1 MANPTVTLLLRGDAS
16 GLKTGVGT
24 ARRELGSLG
33 ESGQRA
39 GQQARAGLDQ
49 VRASTQSVAQTAAG
63 AARAALGLAS
73 ALVSIQGARQLS
85 SIADEASNI
94 RAQLDL
100 ATRGQ
105 EAYARA
111 QAEVFAISQRT
122 STALASTAEL
132 YARITRSTAEYGI
145 EQARVLRITES
156 INQSFV
162 VSGTA
167 ATAQANAITQLTQA
181 FAGGVLRAEEFN
193 SVIENSPRLAQA
205 LADGLGVGI
214 GALRQQVN
222 DGEVTV
228 QRMIAALESQAATI
242 EAEFARMP
250 LTIDRAWTQ
259 LGNAVL
265 KYLGDADQAIGASQ
279 SVAGAMAGLARNLGE
294 VIEAALTVGA
304 VIATAF
310 AGRAV
315 GSLAA
320 YTAAKVKALAA
331 TSAMAEMER
340 RAAAAAV
347 TSAEASA
354 LAARQTEAQL
364 RSQYELVRA
373 SVATAE
379 AMHNTASANLVAAQR
394 HADAARA
401 AGVQSF
407 ALRELAIAEA
417 SLAAAQR
424 TRSQAYGA
432 LSALDAS
439 AARMQREVAAAQSAS
454 AAQADLLTAA
464 NARLAA
470 SKTGVQVAMAA
481 MQRAGSALF
490 ALVGGWPTVVLA
502 AAYALYQLYDVLE
515 NGSKKTQAIAADLQ
529 SITAQMVEG
538 TRQADLMARGVSTA
552 LAGQTDKL
560 AQAAVAS
567 REATEAQRA
576 LNASWV
582 DAVPIMALIRTYQRE
597 IAEADYRNAQ
607 TQVEAY
613 LDALAAKI
621 VRSTDA
627 GTELREALASVAA
640 AGIPIES
647 LIDRVDDLGGS
658 LTLSMQLW
666 KPFATAGAV
675 AVSELSK
682 SAKEAVAA
690 LKEKRETL
698 NLSAAELVL
707 YQAKQEAAK
716 EATQEGRDAI
726 MAEAQALADSITA
739 KDAAKA
745 ASEAITETRRKEAEQ
760 LRDLTRSMREAE
772 QERDRELAMAEE
784 AAGSASDMID
794 ALRDEA
800 KQVVMTEAERRRLA
814 ETRAFDAAMQAAQA
828 ARTPEQLAALRAE
841 FEAAMKVRDASE
853 LVAEQQE
860 LTSEAAKRAA
870 EDSAR
875 AWSDFAQGLGRAVL
889 DGAGGVKRYFKQLLD
904 DLKAQIISSGL
915 MNLFRSIF
923 NLGSSNS
930 GSPLSMLGAMFSGGG
945 AGGGGISFGSI
956 MSAFGGQSGGT
967 GGGILSNLF
976 SAQSWAR
983 AGQQLAGG
991 FTSMFGGAGNVSALQ
1006 SYGVLNTPTGM
1017 AGGFAGHGG
1026 LAGWGGAAAG
1036 ALYGLGRGDGGIGT
1050 VGSTVAGGV
1059 AGYYAGGV
1067 MAGAAA
1073 GGMAG
1078 AGAAMAAIPV
1088 AGWIAAAALA
1098 IDALTGGKLFGTRY
1112 RPESSTSTLSIGD
1125 DGGDASMSI
1134 REVRQRSLFRGRR
1147 WRTRDVEAGDDA
1159 EEAADQLYESIYSV
1173 MAESARAL
1181 AIDTPPMIDAAI
1193 RTVTEYDKKGKAKGT
1208 KIFVDILG
1216 RTWEEATAELAASR
1230 LSSEAIIATIDAALG
1245 TTVEAALAGIDEG
1258 IDRASPEFRERIGE
1272 MIDSLI
1278 PKDEP
1283 SSAGTVGEASAIAE
1297 RWRSDAE
1304 LLAEGAQF
1312 LLMAATDIRRGTG
1325 LLGEGGT
1332 LTQITDLIEDL
1343 QGPGESLAQTY
1354 ARVAASTALLDQAL
1368 ALSGVSIEG
1377 TREHIVRLATDI
1389 AEAAGGLDRAASLWS
1404 NYFDRF
1410 YSDSERARAAV
1421 TAARANA
1428 TTQFADI
1435 DLDYTQFTGEGG
1447 AQAFRELFE
1456 SVFPTLSAA
1465 AIAQWLEAA
1474 EALGIVIDATD
1485 AYVASM
1491 TAQARAQ
1498 ASIIGEINAGI
1509 ADLSMTDY
1517 ERQVAGIEG
1526 QTRSYVEALVEAGM
1540 TMEQATTH
1548 ALRWRDAQLGAL
1560 EAQRQAARTSITEEM
1575 ADSVA
1580 DVGRSDWERQMV
1592 ALDRRAQ
1599 DYITALVETGVALD
1613 AATSAANAWRDSM
1626 RAALEEQRRGNF
1638 IDQLDDIEWEQ
1649 SLAGMSA
1656 YDRQVATINRR
1667 YDELYA
1673 TAVELGLGEDEL
1685 LRIRRLQRGELD
1697 ALASSTENA
1706 SRALAQLGL
1715 AMVDAGGAVL
1725 GTEDARRSWT
1735 DIIAEATG
1743 VARGD
1748 SLSAEQRAIAQVNER
1763 FQRFASSITEGYQ
1776 QGRLGAII
1784 AGNVE
1789 QFDREY
1795 LDRISQL
1802 EALRIEAL
1810 ANLRNDLDRQR
1821 FEREEAWVKRL
1832 LGLRDSLLLDE
1843 QLSTLTP
1850 AERVS
1855 EAQRQYD
1862 AAVSAI
1868 QAAAQTAATDDDEAA
1883 RGAFESVA
1891 RTLLREGRTSFGS
1904 DYRYDALLAQ
1914 VLGDI
1919 DRFIADSPITVGQR
1933 VAEQAMQ
1940 VVIPEGSLKLDT
1952 QPVEVLLNGLRNDQ
1966 DEQTR
1971 AMIEEMRAMLRLQEQ
1986 QLAAMRQIVDNTRG
2000 ELMPVRAV

>member
-1 MANPTVTLLLRGDAS
+1 MSNDLNIRLVLDGNQFRAELRNSSGDVQRFATDSARSGAAATSAFDGVRGAASSLRSAIAGVSVVLLVRQLGQMADTAANLRGRLALVTDNAE
-16 GLKTGVGT
+16 
-24 ARRELGSLG
+24 EL
-33 ESGQRA
+33 
-39 GQQARAGLDQ
+39 
-49 VRASTQSVAQTAAG
+49 TAAQ
-63 AARAALGLAS
+63 S
-73 ALVSIQGARQLS
+73 AL
-85 SIADEASNI
+85 
-94 RAQLDL
+94 
-100 ATRGQ
+100 
-105 EAYARA
+105 
-111 QAEVFAISQRT
+111 FAISQRT
-122 STALASTAEL
+122 STSLESTVTLYTRMAGALREAGAGQREMLGITETISQALA
-132 YARITRSTAEYGI
+132 
-145 EQARVLRITES
+145 
-156 INQSFV
+156 
-162 VSGTA
+162 VSGASSAESSSAVLQLSQAMA
-167 ATAQANAITQLTQA
+167 AGA
-181 FAGGVLRAEEFN
+181 LRGEEFN
-193 SVIENSPRLAQA
+193 SVNEAAPRIMQALAASMGVSRGELRKLAEEGKITTAELRRAFSGEQAAQIAAEFERLPLTIGRAFTQLSNAALQTVGDIDQASGASSVLASGISVVAQAVELLSPFVVELAQA
-205 LADGLGVGI
+205 WTGSAQAQLDVTATARDLADAVRVVATGLVLAKNGVDVLVDGFTLLVRV
-214 GALRQQVN
+214 GASAVAAIIETFEKSGEAIDRLVVALKNPFDDITLTGVLERNLVEGEAIFEKFTKEIAGHAAAAN
-222 DGEVTV
+222 TSITANVEDVTNAFEAANKPLGEVNRSFKATGEAAEGAATALV
-228 QRMIAALESQAATI
+228 TQSQAAEKVKVSAASLVRAMADLRAMAVDYTGVSEPMRAALEANAKEAAELSRIVALLTVAGRDNAEVQRLIAAAT
-242 EAEFARMP
+242 ANV
-250 LTIDRAWTQ
+250 T
-259 LGNAVL
+259 
-265 KYLGDADQAIGASQ
+265 
-279 SVAGAMAGLARNLGE
+279 
-294 VIEAALTVGA
+294 
-304 VIATAF
+304 
-310 AGRAV
+310 
-315 GSLAA
+315 
-320 YTAAKVKALAA
+320 
-331 TSAMAEMER
+331 
-340 RAAAAAV
+340 RAAAERVKQARLEEDVVGAL
-347 TSAEASA
+347 TRSYAE
-354 LAARQTEAQL
+354 QL
-364 RSQYELVRA
+364 RLAGMSE
-373 SVATAE
+373 E
-379 AMHNTASANLVAAQR
+379 QR
-394 HADAARA
+394 R
-401 AGVQSF
+401 V
-407 ALRELAIAEA
+407 ETA
-417 SLAAAQR
+417 SLAAIAQWR
-424 TRSQAYGA
+424 AAHGREI
-432 LSALDAS
+432 DAETE
-439 AARMQREVAAAQSAS
+439 AMIRQTVAAGEAQIS
-454 AAQADLLTAA
+454 
-464 NARLAA
+464 LAA
-470 SKTGVQVAMAA
+470 
-481 MQRAGSALF
+481 
-490 ALVGGWPTVVLA
+490 
-502 AAYALYQLYDVLE
+502 
-515 NGSKKTQAIAADLQ
+515 
-529 SITAQMVEG
+529 TA
-538 TRQADLMARGVSTA
+538 RQ
-552 LAGQTDKL
+552 
-560 AQAAVAS
+560 
-567 REATEAQRA
+567 
-576 LNASWV
+576 
-582 DAVPIMALIRTYQRE
+582 
-597 IAEADYRNAQ
+597 
-607 TQVEAY
+607 
-613 LDALAAKI
+613 
-621 VRSTDA
+621 
-627 GTELREALASVAA
+627 
-640 AGIPIES
+640 
-647 LIDRVDDLGGS
+647 
-658 LTLSMQLW
+658 
-666 KPFATAGAV
+666 
-675 AVSELSK
+675 
-682 SAKEAVAA
+682 
-690 LKEKRETL
+690 
-698 NLSAAELVL
+698 
-707 YQAKQEAAK
+707 
-716 EATQEGRDAI
+716 
-726 MAEAQALADSITA
+726 
-739 KDAAKA
+739 
-745 ASEAITETRRKEAEQ
+745 
-760 LRDLTRSMREAE
+760 
-772 QERDRELAMAEE
+772 
-784 AAGSASDMID
+784 
-794 ALRDEA
+794 
-800 KQVVMTEAERRRLA
+800 
-814 ETRAFDAAMQAAQA
+814 
-828 ARTPEQLAALRAE
+828 
-841 FEAAMKVRDASE
+841 
-853 LVAEQQE
+853 
-860 LTSEAAKRAA
+860 AA
-870 EDSAR
+870 EDSSR

-923 NLGSSNS
+923 NLGGSSS
-930 GSPLSMLGAMFSGGG
+930 GSPLSMLGAMFGGGG

-991 FTSMFGGAGNVSALQ
+991 FTSMMGGAGNVSALQ

-1036 ALYGLGRGDGGIGT
+1036 ALYGYGRGDGGIGT
-1050 VGSTVAGGV
+1050 VGSTLAGGV

-1112 RPESSTSTLSIGD
+1112 RPESSTSTLSLGD
-1125 DGGDASMSI
+1125 DGGDASMSV

-1147 WRTRDVEAGDDA
+1147 WRTRDLEAGEDA
-1159 EEAADQLYESIYSV
+1159 EEAADQLYDSIYSV
-1173 MAESARAL
+1173 MAESARSL

-1272 MIDSLI
+1272 MIGELI
-1278 PKDEP
+1278 PKDGP
-1283 SSAGTVGEASAIAE
+1283 GGTGTVGEASAIAE

-1332 LTQITDLIEDL
+1332 LTQIADLIEDL
-1343 QGPGESLAQTY
+1343 QAPGESLAQTY
-1354 ARVAASTALLDQAL
+1354 ARVAASTALLDEAL
-1368 ALSGVSIEG
+1368 ALSRVSLEG
-1377 TREHIVRLATDI
+1377 TREQFVRLATDVV
-1389 AEAAGGLDRAASLWS
+1389 EAMGGLDRAAALVS
-1404 NYFDRF
+1404 NYANRF
-1410 YSDSERARAAV
+1410 YTDAERARVAV
-1421 TAARANA
+1421 TQARANA
-1428 TTQFADI
+1428 ATQFADI
-1435 DLDYTQFTGEGG
+1435 DLDYTQFMGEGG
-1447 AQAFRELFE
+1447 TQAFREMFE
-1456 SVFPTLSAA
+1456 RLLPTLSAD
-1465 AIAQWLEAA
+1465 AIAQWYEAA

-1509 ADLSMTDY
+1509 ADLTMTDY

-1526 QTRSYVEALVEAGM
+1526 QTRSYVEALVEAGL

-1580 DVGRSDWERQMV
+1580 DVGRTDWERQMV
-1592 ALDRRAQ
+1592 GLDRRAQ

-1613 AATSAANAWRDSM
+1613 EATAAANAWRDSM
-1626 RAALEEQRRGNF
+1626 RAALEDQRRSNF

-1725 GTEDARRSWT
+1725 GTEDARRTWT

-1748 SLSAEQRAIAQVNER
+1748 SMSAEQRAIAQVNER

-1789 QFDREY
+1789 QFDRDY

-1810 ANLRNDLDRQR
+1810 ANLRNDLDQQR

-1850 AERVS
+1850 TGRLSEAER
-1855 EAQRQYD
+1855 QYA

-1868 QAAAQTAATDDDEAA
+1868 EAAALTERTDDDEAA
-1883 RGAFESVA
+1883 RGAFDSVA
-1891 RTLLREGRTSFGS
+1891 RQMLREGRAVWGS
-1904 DYRYDALLAQ
+1904 AQGYTDLLQ
-1914 VLGDI
+1914 RVLGDI
-1919 DRFIADSPITVGQR
+1919 DRWVQDSPITIGQQI
-1933 VAEQAMQ
+1933 AAQAMQ
-1940 VVIPEGSLKLDT
+1940 VVIPEGSIQLYT
-1952 QPVEVLLNGLRNDQ
+1952 QPVEVLLTGLRNDQ